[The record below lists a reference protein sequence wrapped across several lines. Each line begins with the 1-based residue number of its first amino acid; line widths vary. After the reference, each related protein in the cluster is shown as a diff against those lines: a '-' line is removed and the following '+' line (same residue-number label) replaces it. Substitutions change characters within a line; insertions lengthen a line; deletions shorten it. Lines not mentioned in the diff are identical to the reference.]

1 MNNKVTQR
9 DWSAVYIL
17 LGGAIG
23 MAIAMGVG
31 RFAYT
36 PILPLMQ
43 RDLGISNSIAGWLAG
58 FNYLGYL
65 AGAVLC
71 SSAPGFLRSRFIGIG
86 ALFLSVATTF
96 GMGLAES
103 VFWWGFMRLI
113 SGVASAVL
121 FIIIST
127 EVGASLV
134 RRGHGHW
141 LGVLYGGIGAGI
153 VLSGLIIPW
162 LDRLGQWNGAW
173 TGMGVV
179 TALLALL
186 AVAIVRGNV
195 DEQQIATEKEQ
206 EARSLMCLWPMAV
219 AYFFEGLGYIVS
231 ATFLV
236 AIVALTPGLESY
248 ASYSWVAVGLAAVP
262 STILWPL
269 ISRYIGRKK
278 ALLAAYAIQASG
290 IFLSIHADT
299 VIEVMYAAITFGAT
313 FLGIVVLTL
322 AEGNLRIKHDQKRA
336 TAILTASF
344 SVGQILGPIAAGFLA
359 DIRQGFTLPL
369 LLASICIM
377 IGLLFTAIDRHFIS
391 QKQ

>member
-1 MNNKVTQR
+1 
-9 DWSAVYIL
+9 
-17 LGGAIG
+17 

-31 RFAYT
+31 RFAFT

-58 FNYLGYL
+58 LNYLGYL

-71 SSAPGFLRSRFIGIG
+71 SSTPRFLRSRFFGIS

-96 GMGLAES
+96 CMGLAGS
-103 VFWWGFMRLI
+103 VFWWGTLRLI

-141 LGVLYGGIGAGI
+141 LGVLYGGIGSGI
-153 VLSGLIIPW
+153 VLSGLVIPW

-173 TGMGVV
+173 TGMGAL

-186 AVAIVRGNV
+186 GFFIVRGKP
-195 DEQQIATEKEQ
+195 DDQQISTEKEH
-206 EARSLMCLWPMAV
+206 EARSLICLWPLAV

-231 ATFLV
+231 ATFIV
-236 AIVALTPGLESY
+236 AIIALTPGLESY

-290 IFLSIHADT
+290 IFVSIYADT

-313 FLGIVVLTL
+313 FLGIVALTL
-322 AEGNLRIKHDQKRA
+322 AEGNLRMKHDQKRA

-344 SVGQILGPIAAGFLA
+344 SIGQILGPIAAGFVA
-359 DIRQGFTLPL
+359 DMQEGFTLPL
-369 LLASICIM
+369 LLASICLM
-377 IGLLFTAIDRHFIS
+377 IGWLFTAIDRYFVS
-391 QKQ
+391 QK